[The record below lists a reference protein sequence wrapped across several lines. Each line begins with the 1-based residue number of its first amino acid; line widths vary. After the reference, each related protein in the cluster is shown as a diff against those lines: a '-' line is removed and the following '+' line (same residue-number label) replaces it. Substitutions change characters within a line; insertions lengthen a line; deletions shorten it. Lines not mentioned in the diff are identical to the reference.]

1 MGAFKLFFEARQ
13 EYIDKIQDAVDKV
26 SDRPFNE
33 LFQGKG
39 DRFLIKVYNPNF
51 EKAAKSFDIL
61 NKIDIKNRTVDGKNI
76 NTFLKGVKQSL
87 KDEQTD
93 INHRE
98 DKVLKMVFERMDD
111 VREEIYDM
119 ASSLKEKMISLSSI
133 PDKNN
138 KFAYELKT
146 ANPPN
151 SLGFLYKTDLTD
163 TPLDITKILNK
174 PLSVTETF
182 DLLKMLMEK
191 KLILPKNRKE
201 RNLNNNVFITLSD
214 IYEQYV
220 RYWTDKAIQ
229 SLKNKI
235 EKFNSFK
242 QAIDQNNI
250 FYYLLFSRHP
260 IDVLRMSDH
269 KGISSCHRL
278 QGAYSKEEGL
288 YSDCALAD
296 ARNDGG
302 IVYLIKGSD
311 GRKIQENLN
320 DKDVFRDKDRDTGK
334 IQPIGRI
341 RLRRFIDLTTGKDFA
356 VPAMLQ
362 DEQMYGFITEEIYQK
377 ILDYTREHQSIYKNP
392 PEYTYAMNNI
402 VLVGGTYSDEDLN
415 DLLDNFFG
423 KEEYANIKHKSRHFT
438 SWQEKIDNI
447 FKTKYNIPNPKFE
460 LHAQVVQNNRTGS
473 YIHVRIVTK
482 LAVPYQ
488 QQWNETGK
496 FSENLDKVLEDL
508 DHNNGIANLALGK
521 DFKDGAYSLI
531 TKTTWTNGILDI
543 DMSFNYHDPDKL
555 LTLTYSLRRANNTY
569 KLITDDLQ
577 RYINRKMLAMIEDQK
592 EDQ

>member
-1 MGAFKLFFEARQ
+1 MGEFKLFFEARQ

-33 LFQGKG
+33 LFEGKG

-61 NKIDIKNRTVDGKNI
+61 NKIDIKNRTIDGKNI
-76 NTFLKGVKQSL
+76 NTYIKDIRRSL
-87 KDEQTD
+87 KDEHHE
-93 INHRE
+93 IENKE
-98 DKVLKMVFERMDD
+98 EKILKTVFERMDN
-111 VREEIYDM
+111 VRKEIYNIASTLKDKGLTISTIPNENSKFAYRISTISPLKSLGYLYDDDLNNTAFDIQSKTDKPLSISEIYDF
-119 ASSLKEKMISLSSI
+119 LK
-133 PDKNN
+133 
-138 KFAYELKT
+138 A
-146 ANPPN
+146 
-151 SLGFLYKTDLTD
+151 
-163 TPLDITKILNK
+163 
-174 PLSVTETF
+174 
-182 DLLKMLMEK
+182 LMEK
-191 KLILPKNRKE
+191 KLVQRINREKRE
-201 RNLNNNVFITLSD
+201 FNSNIFPVLAS

-220 RYWTDKAIQ
+220 EEWVHKDKQ

-235 EKFNSFK
+235 QKFNSFK

-278 QGAYSKEEGL
+278 QGAYSKDEGTF
-288 YSDCALAD
+288 SDCALAD
-296 ARNDGG
+296 AKNDGG
-302 IVYLIKGSD
+302 VVYLIKGSD
-311 GRKIQENLN
+311 RKRIQENLN
-320 DKDVFRDKDRDTGK
+320 DKEVFFDKDRNVGK

-341 RLRRFIDLTTGKDFA
+341 RLRRFIDLSNGKDFA
-356 VPAMLQ
+356 VPTMLQ
-362 DEQMYGFITEEIYQK
+362 DEQKYGLITQEIYQK

-423 KEEYANIKHKSRHFT
+423 KEEYANIKHKSGHVT
-438 SWQEKIDNI
+438 SWQEEIDNI
-447 FKTKYNIPNPKFE
+447 LKTKYNIPNPKFE
-460 LHAQVVQNNRTGS
+460 LHAQVVQNNRTGN
-473 YIHVRIVTK
+473 YIHVRIFTK

-521 DFKDGAYSLI
+521 GFKDDAYSLI
-531 TKTTWTNGILDI
+531 TKTTWANGTLDI

-555 LTLTYSLRRANNTY
+555 LTLTYSLRRANNNY
-569 KLITDDLQ
+569 ELITDDLQ
-577 RYINRKMLAMIEDQK
+577 RYINRFMLAMIEDQK